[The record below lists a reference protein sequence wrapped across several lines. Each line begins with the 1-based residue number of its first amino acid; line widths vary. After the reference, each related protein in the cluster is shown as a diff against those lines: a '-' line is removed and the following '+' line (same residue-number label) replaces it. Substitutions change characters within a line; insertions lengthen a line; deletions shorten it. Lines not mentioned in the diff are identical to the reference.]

1 MIWYVCRDCEY
12 GTTSSKLADDHEDDT
27 RHAVIDVTNEEEN

>member
-1 MIWYVCRDCEY
+1 MIWYNCTECSY
-12 GTTSSKLADDHEDDT
+12 GTNVSAWADDHEDDT